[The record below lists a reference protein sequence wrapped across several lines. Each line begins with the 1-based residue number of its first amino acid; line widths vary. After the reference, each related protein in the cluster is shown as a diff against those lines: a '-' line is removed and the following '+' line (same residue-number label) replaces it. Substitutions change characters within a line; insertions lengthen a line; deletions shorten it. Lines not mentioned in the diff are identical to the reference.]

1 MPCDSSASCRKK
13 RSGHCCV
20 ARGRWCFRV
29 PKKGGGS
36 PTSKRPR
43 AVRRRWRRT
52 VRDCVNRYTMESR
65 GISFHMET
73 GGRSRIAWWRWRR
86 IMTWSS
92 GWDARRAVLRKGSR
106 GTRRRMRPASIYSG
120 RLPDETGRIEVMR
133 VTITARHTE
142 LDEDLRAHARELVE
156 KVAKLAGYTARFIGA
171 DRIYILGETE
181 ITYLAALDDKGRRKA
196 IDTFLSH
203 ELPCIIITKGQEPPG
218 ELVQLARDRGIP
230 VIRTKLKTAEFYRRL
245 KPFLDDAF
253 APRTTVHGSLADV
266 FGVGLL
272 FRGRSGIGKSEC
284 VLDLV
289 ERGHRLVADDVV
301 H

>member
-1 MPCDSSASCRKK
+1 MPCGSSASCRKK

-43 AVRRRWRRT
+43 VVRRRWRRI
-52 VRDCVNRYTMESR
+52 V
-65 GISFHMET
+65 
-73 GGRSRIAWWRWRR
+73 
-86 IMTWSS
+86 TWSS

-156 KVAKLAGYTARFIGA
+156 KVAKLAHRPHHAQVLF
-171 DRIYILGETE
+171 TE
-181 ITYLAALDDKGRRKA
+181 D
-196 IDTFLSH
+196 H
-203 ELPCIIITKGQEPPG
+203 
-218 ELVQLARDRGIP
+218 
-230 VIRTKLKTAEFYRRL
+230 
-245 KPFLDDAF
+245 
-253 APRTTVHGSLADV
+253 
-266 FGVGLL
+266 
-272 FRGRSGIGKSEC
+272 
-284 VLDLV
+284 
-289 ERGHRLVADDVV
+289 
-301 H
+301 